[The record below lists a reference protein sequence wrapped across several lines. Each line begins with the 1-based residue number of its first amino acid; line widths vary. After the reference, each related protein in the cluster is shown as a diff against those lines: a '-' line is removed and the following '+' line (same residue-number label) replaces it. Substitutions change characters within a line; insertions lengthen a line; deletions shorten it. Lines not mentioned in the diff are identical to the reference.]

1 MFNRVFGSLVVLA
14 FYSFLTNLYTPIATL
29 VTGRVAS
36 NQFGNSDMAY
46 LQTVYTF
53 SFFSGVN
60 ALFSIALIIVLV
72 AIWFKPTKNL
82 ITAAISASLAFM
94 VFTYQSDRA
103 WAYADTTDKT
113 EAYTILPN
121 QTAFWVPDAGANKD
135 SQAQFESEEYYNE
148 RKIASKRF
156 VIPHA
161 KLANTG
167 GYYGWDYYVPTGRLY
182 IVDRTPYSHE
192 WVKSRERGS
201 SNTDQSFPCQSK
213 EGLNITAG
221 VSIAASVAEQDAAKF
236 LYNFGVQQP
245 KGNPNDPQ
253 VIFQSVYYGRSL
265 WSVMDDVG
273 RKKVQTLV
281 CNEIGRR
288 TFDKAN
294 EDYVPMMDDIE
305 KNVRA
310 YFKNFGI
317 TINFIGWADT
327 FEFDSE
333 VQRTV
338 NNFYEA
344 AKLGPV
350 MATLQATAQ
359 LDVQRGLASGMD
371 KHGLPMFVSP
381 GIIEGLINLVPKA
394 PASPVPTK

>member
-1 MFNRVFGSLVVLA
+1 MISRIFGSFLALVI
-14 FYSFLTNLYTPIATL
+14 YGFLMNLYNPIATL
-29 VTGRVAS
+29 ITGQAAG
-36 NQFGNSDMAY
+36 NQFANSDAAY
-46 LQTVYTF
+46 LTTMYTF
-53 SFFSGVN
+53 SLFSGAN
-60 ALFSIALIIVLV
+60 ALLSIALFIVLI
-72 AIWFKPTKNL
+72 AIWVKPTKNFFVAMTTGAL
-82 ITAAISASLAFM
+82 ALAIFA
-94 VFTYQSDRA
+94 YQPNR
-103 WAYADTTDKT
+103 AYAYVDTADKT
-113 EAYTILPN
+113 EVYTILPN
-121 QTAFWVPDAGANKD
+121 QTAFWVPDVGANKD
-135 SQAQFESEEYYNE
+135 TQSQFESEDYYNE

-161 KLANTG
+161 KLSNTG

-192 WVKSRERGS
+192 WVKSRDRGS
-201 SNTDQSFPCQSK
+201 SNSDQSFPCQSK
-213 EGLNITAG
+213 DGLNITAG
-221 VSIAASVAEQDAAKF
+221 VSIAASVSEQDAAKF

-245 KGNPNDPQ
+245 KGNSSDP
-253 VIFQSVYYGRSL
+253 VIIFQSVYYGRSL
-265 WSVMDDVG
+265 WAVMDDVG

-305 KNVRA
+305 KNVKA
-310 YFKNFGI
+310 YFKNYGI

-359 LDVQRGLASGMD
+359 LDVQRGLANGMD

-381 GIIEGLINLVPKA
+381 GIIEGLINLVPKVA
-394 PASPVPTK
+394 VPSAK

>member
-1 MFNRVFGSLVVLA
+1 MISRIFGSFLALVI
-14 FYSFLTNLYTPIATL
+14 YGFLMNLYNPIATL
-29 VTGRVAS
+29 ITGQAAG
-36 NQFGNSDMAY
+36 NQFANSDAAY
-46 LQTVYTF
+46 LTTMYTF
-53 SFFSGVN
+53 SLFSGAN
-60 ALFSIALIIVLV
+60 ALLSIALFIVLI
-72 AIWFKPTKNL
+72 AIWVKPTKNFFVAMTTGAL
-82 ITAAISASLAFM
+82 ALAIFA
-94 VFTYQSDRA
+94 YQPNR
-103 WAYADTTDKT
+103 AYAYVDTADKT
-113 EAYTILPN
+113 EVYTILPN
-121 QTAFWVPDAGANKD
+121 QTAFWVPDVGANKD
-135 SQAQFESEEYYNE
+135 TQSQFESEDYYNE

-161 KLANTG
+161 KLSNTG

-182 IVDRTPYSHE
+182 IVDRAPYSHE
-192 WVKSRERGS
+192 WVKSRDRGS
-201 SNTDQSFPCQSK
+201 SDSDQSFPCQSK
-213 EGLNITAG
+213 DGLNITAG
-221 VSIAASVAEQDAAKF
+221 VSIAASVSEQDAAKF

-245 KGNPNDPQ
+245 KGNSSDP
-253 VIFQSVYYGRSL
+253 VIIFQSVYYGRSL
-265 WSVMDDVG
+265 WAVMDDVG

-305 KNVRA
+305 KNVKA
-310 YFKNFGI
+310 YFKNYGI

-359 LDVQRGLASGMD
+359 LDVQRGLANGMD

-381 GIIEGLINLVPKA
+381 GIIEGLINLVPKVA
-394 PASPVPTK
+394 VPSAK